1 MALLATFLSGC
12 ICMVETHTHTHTH
25 TQWWATGNA
34 SQLHVQGHYVRNV
47 TIGYDESIYTR
58 KIGKHYKSRLNLLY
72 DSMSGLKTEVAYVN
86 KADLFKPFI
95 MYGAIVLRI
104 VKKKMKKTLF

>member
-1 MALLATFLSGC
+1 MIFL
-12 ICMVETHTHTHTH
+12 
-25 TQWWATGNA
+25 NK
-34 SQLHVQGHYVRNV
+34 YVKP
-47 TIGYDESIYTR
+47 IS
-58 KIGKHYKSRLNLLY
+58 
-72 DSMSGLKTEVAYVN
+72 YVN

>member
-12 ICMVETHTHTHTH
+12 ICLVEKKH